1 MRDHINGIKNDD
13 YWFYDKYPNCKEVL
27 IVGPSNAG
35 KSTLINA
42 LNGAYDGLGGE
53 KIAYVAIRS
62 GKTFQLNFYHAT
74 HRDHHKGGKRSGMI
88 VDSPGYGRTS
98 APVKLKNLWWKM
110 I

>member
-1 MRDHINGIKNDD
+1 MREHINGIKNDD

-53 KIAYVAIRS
+53 KIAYVAKRS